1 MRVASGRRPAAR
13 GLLLLAGLAATSMT
27 RPAAAEDLDLEAW
40 WKDACLWEVGSNLEK
55 VPAARKK
62 LIEAGA
68 PTIEFLIPG
77 KLDVADTI
85 VTRALSMVICG
96 IAGTATQRPQSEEIR
111 EDAIA
116 GLIACIDS
124 PSANVRRNAADL
136 LGQLGATR
144 AAWKIATLLTDK
156 DARGGALAAL
166 GALKAQSAVP
176 AIVAMAK
183 DSSVSERGRFTAV
196 STLGAI
202 GGPDAQTA
210 LLEFLA
216 DKSATVRFAAQYALE
231 AMRST
236 AAFVSSLRAT
246 DRRVRLHALS
256 GLGHLAERSTRADI
270 RPLLEDA
277 DPTVR
282 GFAVE
287 ALAAMPKPS
296 DREWVEAMLVTE
308 KDEFVR
314 GKLLEAR
321 GIVLDPTGPDGT
333 R

>member
-13 GLLLLAGLAATSMT
+13 GLVLMAVLSMSL
-27 RPAAAEDLDLEAW
+27 PAAAEELDLEGW

-77 KLDVADTI
+77 KLDAADTI
-85 VTRALSMVICG
+85 ITRALSMVITG
-96 IAGTATQRPQSEEIR
+96 IAGTATQKPQSPEIR
-111 EDAIA
+111 EKTIK
-116 GLIACIDS
+116 GLIAAIDS
-124 PSANVRRNAADL
+124 NLPNVRRNAADL
-136 LGQLGATR
+136 LGQLGATE
-144 AAWKIATLLTDK
+144 AASKIAGLLADK

-176 AIVAMAK
+176 AIAAMAR
-183 DSSVSERGRFTAV
+183 DASVSERGRFTAV

-202 GGPDAQTA
+202 GGADAQAA
-210 LLEFLA
+210 LLEFLG
-216 DKSATVRFAAQYALE
+216 DKLATVRFAAQYALE

-236 AAFVSSLRAT
+236 GAFVSRLRDA
-246 DRRVRLHALS
+246 DRRVRIHALS
-256 GLGHLAERSTRADI
+256 ALGHLAERSTRADI
-270 RPLLEDA
+270 RPLLDDPDA
-277 DPTVR
+277 TVR

-296 DREWVEAMLVTE
+296 DRAWVDAMLVTE

-321 GIVLDPTGPDGT
+321 GILLDPPRPDGT

>member
-1 MRVASGRRPAAR
+1 MVAAFSAAL
-13 GLLLLAGLAATSMT
+13 GLSA
-27 RPAAAEDLDLEAW
+27 RAEELDLEGW

-62 LIEAGA
+62 LIEAGE
-68 PTIEFLIPG
+68 PTIDFLIPG
-77 KLDVADTI
+77 KLDQADTI
-85 VTRALSMVICG
+85 ITRALSMVICG
-96 IAGTATQRPQSEEIR
+96 IAGTPTQKPQSPEIR
-111 EDAIA
+111 EKTIK
-116 GLIACIDS
+116 GLIAAIDS
-124 PSANVRRNAADL
+124 TSPVVRRNAADL
-136 LGQLGATR
+136 LGQLGADE
-144 AAWKIATLLTDK
+144 AASKIAGLLSDK

-176 AIVAMAK
+176 AIAAMAK
-183 DSSVSERGRFTAV
+183 DPAVSERGRFTAV

-202 GGPDAQTA
+202 GGAEAQKE
-210 LLEFLA
+210 LLGLLS

-231 AMRST
+231 AMR
-236 AAFVSSLRAT
+236 AIGGFIEALGLA
-246 DRRVRLHALS
+246 DRRARLHALS
-256 GLGHLAERSTRADI
+256 GLGHIAERSTRGNI
-270 RPLLEDA
+270 LPFLRCED
-277 DPTVR
+277 TTER

-296 DREWVEAMLVTE
+296 DRAWVEAMLVTE

-321 GIVLDPTGPDGT
+321 GILLDPPRPDGT